1 MKNSYNILFLEDEIN
16 TWDDLTEFF
25 ELEINQGDISV
36 DFASTASEGLQKVS
50 DKSKKTDIIVIDIIL
65 PDLPEDNELYLINS
79 LDRQIV
85 NNSQNTKGIL
95 TSAHKGIDTLKSIE
109 KQKNWI
115 VQSFAK
121 PYSRKSLK
129 ETVLKILNL
138 SNDNSN
144 LNSFKEE
151 IGIELYHEISL
162 ETDEIKFKLRRSVSD
177 LIDAGKRIKLVK
189 EKLPYGYFRRWIESE
204 LKCHYTTVTNLLRV
218 ADVFGNDVEKIT
230 TIGVVPTILYFLA
243 APSTPPLA
251 REKVIKLIEDGENV
265 SFQKTKDIIKEY
277 RQNNNKT
284 NTQNTLDIQVK
295 PNIETI
301 TPHKSLEKQ
310 RIVQVIRSNSEI
322 PLANQW
328 IKSGNLRVFRG
339 EPDHNEFR
347 QSLPKEISLTIA
359 FPPSKSY
366 SLEQLI
372 PPQSKSLSLFYSP
385 FKDFDSMAFANMVQ
399 DAVELCTEG
408 DEVVV
413 FSFLP
418 SPELLLIVDK
428 LNCKCIVAEPD
439 SNRCQN
445 ILSKWQTG
453 YKQI

>member
-1 MKNSYNILFLEDEIN
+1 M
-16 TWDDLTEFF
+16 
-25 ELEINQGDISV
+25 
-36 DFASTASEGLQKVS
+36 
-50 DKSKKTDIIVIDIIL
+50 
-65 PDLPEDNELYLINS
+65 
-79 LDRQIV
+79 
-85 NNSQNTKGIL
+85 
-95 TSAHKGIDTLKSIE
+95 
-109 KQKNWI
+109 
-115 VQSFAK
+115 
-121 PYSRKSLK
+121 
-129 ETVLKILNL
+129 
-138 SNDNSN
+138 
-144 LNSFKEE
+144 
-151 IGIELYHEISL
+151 
-162 ETDEIKFKLRRSVSD
+162 
-177 LIDAGKRIKLVK
+177 
-189 EKLPYGYFRRWIESE
+189 
-204 LKCHYTTVTNLLRV
+204 
-218 ADVFGNDVEKIT
+218 
-230 TIGVVPTILYFLA
+230 
-243 APSTPPLA
+243 
-251 REKVIKLIEDGENV
+251 
-265 SFQKTKDIIKEY
+265 
-277 RQNNNKT
+277 
-284 NTQNTLDIQVK
+284 
-295 PNIETI
+295 
-301 TPHKSLEKQ
+301 
-310 RIVQVIRSNSEI
+310 
-322 PLANQW
+322 ANQW